1 MAITNQPTTPNKAP
15 KGVKYAY
22 VSSSGAPRE
31 AAEAKLDPIQALSQQ
46 VSPIFGLNFRII
58 GLADTANFEV
68 EMCKAGQSPR
78 IATTS
83 IFIAT
88 KYRHSNIKA
97 SRIEQALLFV
107 LTKKEFSSYIFSIGR
122 YTFNLFSFPKTV
134 IKAIINHLFDNRVGL
149 AWIAPLQDLV
159 LDIAKP
165 KKVKEKRQKSKT
177 LSAKLK
183 NHKVSLS
190 FKSSGIST
198 GRATISKKEVLPCWI
213 DMATGN
219 ARLQE
224 EHLKGLITGDIPQS
238 GTISVTSTTAVSSHP
253 YAEQEAK
260 FWYDN
265 EINKAL
271 ERASEPP
278 KQ

>member
-31 AAEAKLDPIQALSQQ
+31 AVEAKLDPIQALSQQ

-83 IFIAT
+83 ILIAT
-88 KYRHSNIKA
+88 KYRQENIKA

-122 YTFNLFSFPKTV
+122 YTFNLFSFPITV

-165 KKVKEKRQKSKT
+165 KKVKKKRQKSKT

-190 FKSSGIST
+190 F
-198 GRATISKKEVLPCWI
+198 
-213 DMATGN
+213 
-219 ARLQE
+219 
-224 EHLKGLITGDIPQS
+224 

-260 FWYDN
+260 FWYEN
-265 EINKAL
+265 ELDKAML
-271 ERASEPP
+271 KAYEPP